1 MTKARHDKWSG
12 LWRWV
17 GIQTHSHKCGK
28 MQANESQH
36 SQEVDSKFGNWSF
49 VGISNFWDK
58 VLDIKTCSN
67 WAFFIPLK
75 IYWSVGI
82 KNGLAISTWWFKN
95 TSYGQKII
103 IKKSNYQFVSQTLKL
118 IKVKVNRH
126 FIERWNMASTISFQ
140 RL

>member
-1 MTKARHDKWSG
+1 
-12 LWRWV
+12 
-17 GIQTHSHKCGK
+17 
-28 MQANESQH
+28 
-36 SQEVDSKFGNWSF
+36 